1 LTPDDVVARIDPQEV
16 IDLALAL
23 GNVDSP
29 TGSEG
34 PAGQHVFD
42 WLASNGFAPRKFAL
56 TEERFNVAAWLE
68 GTGGGYSL
76 IFNSHL
82 DTTLRADA
90 IWSARDPGDP
100 LYRSAWVEG
109 DEIFGDGVVNDKGP
123 MAAFLVA
130 AKAIGEAGYPLRGD
144 LIVSA
149 VAGEISR
156 EPIDEFQGT
165 AYLSKDL
172 GARFM
177 VTHGAVA
184 DFALVAE
191 GTGFGI
197 VGIEPG
203 KAHFKVT
210 VFSETPRYYT
220 PYLPRPTGLEDAPN
234 AIVRASAVIAA
245 FERWA
250 YDYQVRMTYEGPTGT
265 IEPKASV
272 NAIRAGYPFNL
283 TSTPQLCSFY
293 VDTRILP
300 GANPLDL
307 RDELR
312 DVLREAGVPGTVE
325 LFLYRPGF
333 EAVGAERLIETVRRC
348 HAQVFA
354 EPPAIVGS
362 PVTSMWRDTNAFNEL
377 GIPAISYA
385 PRSASHAL
393 RKSLKISDLTDA
405 AVVYARIAMDL
416 CNQPR
421 ERFTALGGHINASIA
436 QGAADR
442 RAGRAAQ
449 PAIVPPV
456 IADQARS
463 PRSTS
468 MPGKPKGPA
477 TSSS

>member
-1 LTPDDVVARIDPQEV
+1 MTPDDVLARIDPQEV
-16 IDLALAL
+16 VDLALAL

-34 PAGQHVFD
+34 PAGQFVYD
-42 WLASNGFAPRKFAL
+42 WLAANGFAPRKYAM
-56 TEERFNVAAWLE
+56 TEDRFNVAAWLD
-68 GTGGGYSL
+68 GSGGGYSL

-82 DTTLRADA
+82 DTTLRPDA
-90 IWSARDPGDP
+90 VWSARDPHDP
-100 LYRSAWVEG
+100 LYHSAWVEG
-109 DEIFGDGVVNDKGP
+109 DDIYGDGVVNDKGP

-130 AKAIGEAGYPLRGD
+130 AKAIREAGYPLKGD

-156 EPIDEFQGT
+156 EPVEEWQGP

-184 DFALVAE
+184 DFAIVAE

-210 VFSETPRYYT
+210 VFGDTPRYYT
-220 PYLPRPTGLEDAPN
+220 PYLPRPTGLADAPN

-245 FERWA
+245 FETWA
-250 YDYQVRMTYEGPTGT
+250 YDYQVRQTYRGENGT
-265 IEPKASV
+265 IVPKASI
-272 NAIRAGYPFNL
+272 NAIRSGYPFNV
-283 TSTPQLCSFY
+283 TSAPQLCSFY

-312 DVLREAGVPGTVE
+312 GVLRSVGVEGTVE
-325 LFLYRPGF
+325 LYLYRPGF
-333 EAVGAERLIETVRRC
+333 EVKGAERLIETVRRC
-348 HAQVFA
+348 HGQVFDA
-354 EPPAIVGS
+354 PPAIVGE

-385 PRSASHAL
+385 PRSVSHAAK
-393 RKSLKISDLTDA
+393 KSFKVRDLTDA
-405 AVVYARIAMDL
+405 ALVYARIAMDL
-416 CNQPR
+416 CNQDRVPFTPLGAHLNR
-421 ERFTALGGHINASIA
+421 EIAASVA
-436 QGAADR
+436 ER
-442 RAGRAAQ
+442 NRA
-449 PAIVPPV
+449 
-456 IADQARS
+456 
-463 PRSTS
+463 
-468 MPGKPKGPA
+468 
-477 TSSS
+477 

>member
-1 LTPDDVVARIDPQEV
+1 MTPDDVVARIDRDEV
-16 IDLALAL
+16 VELALAL
-23 GNVDSP
+23 GNIDSP

-34 PAGQHVFD
+34 AAGRYVFD
-42 WLASNGFAPRKFAL
+42 WLSANGFQPRRYAL
-56 TEERFNVAAWLE
+56 TEDRFNVAAWIE

-82 DTTLRADA
+82 DTTLRPDA
-90 IWSARDPGDP
+90 VWSAKDPNDP
-100 LYRSAWVEG
+100 LYHSAWVEG
-109 DEIFGDGVVNDKGP
+109 DEIYGDGVVNDKGP

-130 AKAIGEAGYPLRGD
+130 AKTIRESGFALKGD

-156 EPIDEFQGT
+156 EPIEEWQGP

-197 VGIEPG
+197 VGVEPG

-210 VFSETPRYYT
+210 VFTDTPRYYT
-220 PYLPRPTGLEDAPN
+220 PYLPRPTGIADAPN
-234 AIVRASAVIAA
+234 AIVRTAAVIEA

-250 YDYQVRMTYEGPTGT
+250 YDYQVRHTYEGPLGT
-265 IEPKASV
+265 IVPKASI
-272 NAIRAGYPFNL
+272 NAIRSGYPFNL

-312 DVLREAGVPGTVE
+312 GVLREAGVEGTVE

-333 EAVGAERLIETVRRC
+333 EVKGADRLVETVRRC
-348 HAQVFA
+348 HDQVF
-354 EPPAIVGS
+354 ETPPAIVGE

-385 PRSASHAL
+385 PRSASHAA
-393 RKSLKISDLTDA
+393 RKSFKVKDLQDA
-405 AVVYARIAMDL
+405 ALAYARIAMDL
-416 CNQPR
+416 CNQDREPGTPLGAHPDARVAASVMGRPR
-421 ERFTALGGHINASIA
+421 TPGVGGDAG
-436 QGAADR
+436 GA
-442 RAGRAAQ
+442 
-449 PAIVPPV
+449 
-456 IADQARS
+456 
-463 PRSTS
+463 
-468 MPGKPKGPA
+468 
-477 TSSS
+477 

>member
-1 LTPDDVVARIDPQEV
+1 MTPDDVVARIDPQEV

-23 GNVDSP
+23 GNIDSP

-34 PAGQHVFD
+34 AAGQFVHD
-42 WLASNGFAPRKFAL
+42 WLAENGFTPRKYAL
-56 TEERFNVAAWLE
+56 TEDRFNVAAWLE
-68 GTGGGYSL
+68 GSGGGYSL
-76 IFNSHL
+76 VFNSHL
-82 DTTLRADA
+82 DTTLRPDA
-90 IWSARDPGDP
+90 VWSARDPNDR
-100 LYRSAWVEG
+100 LYHSAWVEG
-109 DEIFGDGVVNDKGP
+109 DEIFGDGLVNDKGP

-130 AKAIGEAGYPLRGD
+130 ARAIRDAGYPLKGD

-156 EPIDEFQGT
+156 EPVEEWQGP

-177 VTHGAVA
+177 VTHGVVA

-210 VFSETPRYYT
+210 VYSDAPRYYT
-220 PYLPRPTGLEDAPN
+220 PYLPRPTGIADAPN
-234 AIVRASAVIAA
+234 AIVRASAVIER
-245 FERWA
+245 FEAWA
-250 YDYQVRMTYEGPTGT
+250 YDYQTRNTYRGENGT
-265 IEPKASV
+265 IVPKASI

-300 GANPLDL
+300 GANPMDVRQEL
-307 RDELR
+307 RGVLR
-312 DVLREAGVPGTVE
+312 DVGVDGTVE

-333 EAVGAERLIETVRRC
+333 EARGAERLIETVRRC
-348 HAQVFA
+348 HDQTFDT
-354 EPPAIVGS
+354 PPEIVGE

-385 PRSASHAL
+385 PRSRSHAA
-393 RKSLKISDLTDA
+393 RKSLMVKDLTDA
-405 AVVYARIAMDL
+405 ALVYARIAMDL
-416 CNQPR
+416 CNQ
-421 ERFTALGGHINASIA
+421 ERPAAVPLGAHLNRDIAASVL
-436 QGAADR
+436 G
-442 RAGRAAQ
+442 
-449 PAIVPPV
+449 
-456 IADQARS
+456 S
-463 PRSTS
+463 
-468 MPGKPKGPA
+468 
-477 TSSS
+477 

>member
-1 LTPDDVVARIDPQEV
+1 MESPLTPEDVVARIDPQEV
-16 IDLALAL
+16 VDLALAL
-23 GNVDSP
+23 GNIDSP

-34 PAGQHVFD
+34 PAGQFVFD
-42 WLASNGFAPRKFAL
+42 WLASNGFTPRKFGL
-56 TEERFNVAAWLE
+56 TEDRFNVAAWIE
-68 GTGGGYSL
+68 GSGGGQSL

-82 DTTLRADA
+82 DTTLRPDA
-90 IWSARDPGDP
+90 VWSARDPNDP
-100 LYRSAWVEG
+100 LYHSAWVEG

-130 AKAIGEAGYPLRGD
+130 GKAILQSGYPLKGD

-156 EPIDEFQGT
+156 EPIDEFQGP

-184 DFALVAE
+184 DYALVAE

-210 VFSETPRYYT
+210 VFTDTPRYYT
-220 PYLPRPTGLEDAPN
+220 PYLPRPTGLADAPN

-250 YDYQVRMTYEGPTGT
+250 YEYQTAMTYEGPNGT
-265 IEPKASV
+265 IEPKASI
-272 NAIRAGYPFNL
+272 NAIRAGYPYNM

-312 DVLREAGVPGTVE
+312 GVLHEVGVPGTVE
-325 LFLYRPGF
+325 LYLYRPGF
-333 EAVGAERLIETVRRC
+333 EAIGAERLIETVRRC
-348 HAQVFA
+348 HDQVFS
-354 EPPAIVGS
+354 EPPLIVGA

-385 PRSASHAL
+385 PRSTSHAA
-393 RKSLKISDLTDA
+393 RKAFKVKDLTDA
-405 AVVYARIAMDL
+405 ALVYARIAMDL

-421 ERFTALGGHINASIA
+421 ERFTPLGAHINAAIA
-436 QGAADR
+436 QEVADR
-442 RAGRAAQ
+442 RA
-449 PAIVPPV
+449 
-456 IADQARS
+456 ADEA
-463 PRSTS
+463 
-468 MPGKPKGPA
+468 
-477 TSSS
+477 

>member
-1 LTPDDVVARIDPQEV
+1 MTPDEVVARIDRDEV
-16 IDLALAL
+16 VDLALAL
-23 GNVDSP
+23 GNIDSP

-34 PAGQHVFD
+34 PAGQFVFD
-42 WLASNGFAPRKFAL
+42 WLTEHGFRPKKMAL
-56 TEERFNVAAWLE
+56 TEDRFNVAAWLD
-68 GTGGGYSL
+68 GSGGGYSL
-76 IFNSHL
+76 IYNAHL
-82 DTTLRADA
+82 DTTLRPDA
-90 IWSARDPGDP
+90 TLSAKDPTDP
-100 LYRSAWVEG
+100 LYHSAWVDG

-130 AKAIGEAGYPLRGD
+130 AKAIRDAGYPLKGD

-156 EPIDEFQGT
+156 EPIDEWQGPG
-165 AYLSKDL
+165 YLSKDL

-203 KAHFKVT
+203 KAHFKIT
-210 VFSETPRYYT
+210 IHTDTPRYYT
-220 PYLPRPTGLEDAPN
+220 PYLPRPTGLSDAPN
-234 AIVRASAVIAA
+234 AIVRAAAVIEA

-250 YDYQVRMTYEGPTGT
+250 FDYQTIHTYRSEVGT
-265 IEPKASV
+265 IVPKASV
-272 NAIRAGYPFNL
+272 NAVRSGYPFNL
-283 TSTPQLCSFY
+283 TSAPQVAQLF

-312 DVLREAGVPGTVE
+312 GVLASIGVEGTVE

-333 EAVGAERLIETVRRC
+333 EAVGAERLIETVR
-348 HAQVFA
+348 HNHDLVFDA
-354 EPPAIVGS
+354 PPAIVGD

-385 PRSASHAL
+385 PRSTSHAA
-393 RKSLKISDLTDA
+393 RKAFKVKDLQDA
-405 AVVYARIAMDL
+405 ALVYARIAMDL
-416 CNQPR
+416 CNQ
-421 ERFTALGGHINASIA
+421 ERAPFTPLGAHVNRSIA
-436 QGAADR
+436 ASSMQA
-442 RAGRAAQ
+442 AGRG
-449 PAIVPPV
+449 
-456 IADQARS
+456 S
-463 PRSTS
+463 
-468 MPGKPKGPA
+468 
-477 TSSS
+477 

>member
-1 LTPDDVVARIDPQEV
+1 MTPEDVVARIDPQEV
-16 IDLALAL
+16 VDLALSL
-23 GNVDSP
+23 GNIDSP

-34 PAGQHVFD
+34 AAGVFVRD
-42 WLASNGFAPRKFAL
+42 WLTEQGFKPRTFAL
-56 TEERFNVAAWLE
+56 TEDRINVAAWID

-82 DTTLRADA
+82 DTTLRPDA
-90 IWSARDPGDP
+90 NFSARDPNDP
-100 LYRSAWVEG
+100 LYHSAWVDG
-109 DEIFGDGVVNDKGP
+109 DEIYGDGVVNDKGP

-130 AKAIGEAGYPLRGD
+130 GKAILQSGYPLKGD

-156 EPIDEFQGT
+156 EPIEEWQGP

-184 DFALVAE
+184 DYALVAE

-210 VFSETPRYYT
+210 VFTDTPRYYT
-220 PYLPRPTGLEDAPN
+220 PYLPRPTGLSDAPN
-234 AIVRASAVIAA
+234 AIVRTAAVIEA

-250 YDYQVRMTYEGPTGT
+250 YDYQVAHTYESPNGT
-265 IEPKASV
+265 IVPKASI
-272 NAIRAGYPFNL
+272 NAIRSGYPFSL
-283 TSTPQLCSFY
+283 TSAPQLCSFY

-307 RDELR
+307 RDDLRNILR
-312 DVLREAGVPGTVE
+312 DVGVDGTVE

-333 EAVGAERLIETVRRC
+333 EAKGAERLIETVRRC
-348 HAQVFA
+348 HDQVFDT
-354 EPPAIVGS
+354 PPAIVGE

-385 PRSASHAL
+385 PRSTSHAA
-393 RKSLKISDLTDA
+393 RKSFKVKDLTDA
-405 AVVYARIAMDL
+405 SLAYARIAMDL
-416 CNQPR
+416 CNQDRPAG
-421 ERFTALGGHINASIA
+421 TPLGAHLNRDIAASV
-436 QGAADR
+436 ADR
-442 RAGRAAQ
+442 RRA
-449 PAIVPPV
+449 
-456 IADQARS
+456 
-463 PRSTS
+463 
-468 MPGKPKGPA
+468 
-477 TSSS
+477 

>member
-1 LTPDDVVARIDPQEV
+1 MTPDDVVARIDPQEV
-16 IDLALAL
+16 VDLALAL
-23 GNVDSP
+23 GNIDSP

-34 PAGQHVFD
+34 AAGVFVRD
-42 WLASNGFAPRKFAL
+42 WLTEQGFQPRTFAL
-56 TEERFNVAAWLE
+56 TEDRINVAAWIE

-76 IFNSHL
+76 IYNSHL
-82 DTTLRADA
+82 DTTLRPDA
-90 IWSARDPGDP
+90 IFSAKDPNDP
-100 LYRSAWVEG
+100 LFHSAWVEG
-109 DEIFGDGVVNDKGP
+109 DEIYGDGVVNDKGP

-130 AKAIGEAGYPLRGD
+130 GKAILQSGYPLKGD

-156 EPIDEFQGT
+156 EPIEEWQGP

-184 DFALVAE
+184 DYALVAE

-210 VFSETPRYYT
+210 VFTDTPRYYT
-220 PYLPRPTGLEDAPN
+220 PYLPRPTGLVDAPN
-234 AIVRASAVIAA
+234 AIVQTAAVIEA

-250 YDYQVRMTYEGPTGT
+250 YEYQVANTYESQNGT
-265 IEPKASV
+265 IVPKASI
-272 NAIRAGYPFNL
+272 NAIRSGYPFNL
-283 TSTPQLCSFY
+283 TSAPQLCSFY

-307 RDELR
+307 RDDLR
-312 DVLREAGVPGTVE
+312 RILREVGVEGTVE

-333 EAVGAERLIETVRRC
+333 EAKGAERLIETVRRC
-348 HAQVFA
+348 HDQVFDT
-354 EPPAIVGS
+354 PPAIVGE

-385 PRSASHAL
+385 PRSTSHAA
-393 RKSLKISDLTDA
+393 RKSFKVKDLTDA
-405 AVVYARIAMDL
+405 SLAYARIAMDL
-416 CNQPR
+416 CNQDRPAGSPLGAHLNR
-421 ERFTALGGHINASIA
+421 DIAASVAER
-436 QGAADR
+436 R
-442 RAGRAAQ
+442 RA
-449 PAIVPPV
+449 
-456 IADQARS
+456 
-463 PRSTS
+463 
-468 MPGKPKGPA
+468 
-477 TSSS
+477 